1 MGRAAAR
8 VRRLDAGASQPHLCP
23 RPCRPVVLPARG
35 VRRDG
40 VRRGG
45 FRTGHPGK
53 ADPRPGTVARQA
65 ATCRPP
71 GRCGVSDVHEAGT
84 CLRRVARCPEDGHL
98 ALIEVE
104 PTLEPVRPSAGRAA
118 PRPRGGNLAETAGIE
133 RRPLRARRPARCRRP
148 ARGRRTSSSTSSAR
162 EPLPLM
168 ESPVVLSRIVAP
180 AGLWATADERRLLAG
195 AGVGVGGP
203 GVDDLPSGGSSR

>member
-8 VRRLDAGASQPHLCP
+8 VRRLDAGASQPHLRP
-23 RPCRPVVLPARG
+23 RPGRPVPLPVRG

-40 VRRGG
+40 VRPGR
-45 FRTGHPGK
+45 PGK

-65 ATCRPP
+65 VTCRPP
-71 GRCGVSDVHEAGT
+71 GWCGVSDVHEAGA

-98 ALIEVE
+98 AVIEVE
-104 PTLEPVRPSAGRAA
+104 SKLEPVRPSAGRAA

-133 RRPLRARRPARCRRP
+133 RRRLRRLRARRPARCRRP
-148 ARGRRTSSSTSSAR
+148 ARGRRASSPTLSAC

-195 AGVGVGGP
+195 AGVDVGGP
-203 GVDDLPSGGSSR
+203 GVDDLPPGGSSR